1 LFYDLI
7 LFPSGVQELRAD
19 MRRHMAKR
27 DDLIKEKML
36 CTVNSV
42 NFDKLKESELNALNA
57 AINRLEAKVFFKKKF
72 L

>member
-1 LFYDLI
+1 M
-7 LFPSGVQELRAD
+7 FPSGVQELRAD